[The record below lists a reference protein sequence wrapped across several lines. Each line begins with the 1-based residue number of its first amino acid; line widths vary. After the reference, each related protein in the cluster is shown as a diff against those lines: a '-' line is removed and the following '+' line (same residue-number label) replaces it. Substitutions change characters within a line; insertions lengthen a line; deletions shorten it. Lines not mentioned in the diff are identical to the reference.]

1 MIIIMGMPGAGKST
15 VLGGVKNTA
24 YKRLNYGDLMFG
36 IAQKKFGLA
45 HRDEM
50 RKLDIAKQTE
60 VQHLVADALSRE
72 TGKIILDT
80 HCSISTGKGY
90 LPGLPFSLL
99 SKIKVDGLVLVT
111 APPEDIARRRK
122 SDATRVRDADSIEL
136 LREHEG
142 INRAFLAAYSA
153 YTGAPALIVTNKD
166 NGLEAAVAKMEA
178 ILV

>member
-1 MIIIMGMPGAGKST
+1 MIIVMGMPGAGKST
-15 VLGGVKNTA
+15 VLGGVKNTE
-24 YKRLNYGDLMFG
+24 YKRLNYGDLMFEL
-36 IAQKKFGLA
+36 AQKKFGLS

-60 VQHLVADALSRE
+60 VQHLVADALSKE
-72 TGKIILDT
+72 TGKVMLDT
-80 HCSISTGKGY
+80 HCSISTVKGY

-111 APPEDIARRRK
+111 APPEDIMRRRK
-122 SDATRVRDADSIEL
+122 SDTTRVRDADTIEL

-142 INRAFLAAYSA
+142 INRAFLAAYAA
-153 YTGAPALIVTNKD
+153 YSGAPALIITNKD

-178 ILV
+178 ILA